1 MHLLRRLLRRR
12 AVAGPRSFKD
22 AGTGNHHPPDR
33 VMFERFA
40 CHVVVLQRLTSSG
53 PSERI
58 ANARKSPRPTWIR
71 DILRYPHGEP
81 LRMRIQT
88 RLNRGVARIAGAL
101 P

>member
-1 MHLLRRLLRRR
+1 
-12 AVAGPRSFKD
+12 
-22 AGTGNHHPPDR
+22 
-33 VMFERFA
+33 MFERFA

-58 ANARKSPRPTWIR
+58 AKARKGPRPTWIR